1 MNHVLRFL
9 KDWALPV
16 SMAVGIAAYFLFEAL
31 PLTPRIHTLARQG
44 VGIVQ
49 PALIFCMLFL
59 SFCKVDP
66 AKIRLRR
73 WHLWLALI
81 QSGSFI
87 LMALFIRYSHCSQ
100 NMQILIESAMI
111 CLICPTATAA
121 VVVTDKLG
129 GNMAAIVT
137 YTMIANIMTALVASL
152 FIPMISPEAE
162 ISFIKAFSAIIVKVF
177 SLLVMPLIL
186 AVAVRYLLPGL
197 HRLVLK
203 TKDLAFYL
211 WTVGLALALTV
222 TTRSIVHSTVPV
234 VFIIGIGIISL
245 LCCIFQFRTGWAVG
259 RRYNDQITAGQA
271 LGQKNTI
278 FIIWMAYTFMNPV
291 TAVAGGLYSIWHNL
305 INSWQLYKKRN
316 V

>member
-152 FIPMISPEAE
+152 FIPMISPEVE

-278 FIIWMAYTFMNPV
+278 FIIWMAYTFMNPI